1 MTKAPLFPKDWVKLS
16 LKRRVDLEDL
26 LLKSKSHT
34 INIQNILDIDDHRTE
49 LIAMWDD
56 MTPEQRANIGKSEDE
71 IKNGY
76 NAKSRSPITFEGV
89 KDMDF
94 AELSEFWQG
103 AWLSGIAHTMSKNT
117 PNCCGTQ
124 KTTGGRRK

>member
-1 MTKAPLFPKDWVKLS
+1 MTKAPLFPNDWVKLS

-26 LLKSKSHT
+26 LTKSKSHT

-76 NAKSRSPITFEGV
+76 NAKSRSVIDFDGV
-89 KDMDF
+89 KDLEF
-94 AELSEFWQG
+94 KELSEFWQG
-103 AWLSGIAHTMSKNT
+103 AWLSGVAHAKNT
-117 PNCCGTQ
+117 AILKTQ
-124 KTTGGRRK
+124 KTSGENA

>member
-1 MTKAPLFPKDWVKLS
+1 MTKAPLFPNDWVKLS

-26 LLKSKSHT
+26 LTKSKSHT

-89 KDMDF
+89 KDLDF
-94 AELSEFWQG
+94 VELSEFWQG
-103 AWLSGIAHTMSKNT
+103 AWLSGVAHAMSKNT

-124 KTTGGRRK
+124 KQTGENA

>member
-1 MTKAPLFPKDWVKLS
+1 MTKAPLFPNDWVKLS

-26 LLKSKSHT
+26 LTKSKSHT
-34 INIQNILDIDDHRTE
+34 SNIQNILDIDDHRTE

-76 NAKSRSPITFEGV
+76 NAKSRSVIDFDGV
-89 KDMDF
+89 KDLQF
-94 AELSEFWQG
+94 KELPEFWQG
-103 AWLSGIAHTMSKNT
+103 AWLSGVAHAKNT
-117 PNCCGTQ
+117 AIL
-124 KTTGGRRK
+124 KTKEQLEKEENQYE

>member
-1 MTKAPLFPKDWVKLS
+1 MTKAPLFPNDWVKLS

-26 LLKSKSHT
+26 LTKSKSHT

-76 NAKSRSPITFEGV
+76 NAKSRSVIDFDGV
-89 KDMDF
+89 KDLQF
-94 AELSEFWQG
+94 KELPEFWQG
-103 AWLSGIAHTMSKNT
+103 AWLSGVAHAKNT
-117 PNCCGTQ
+117 AIL
-124 KTTGGRRK
+124 KTKEQLEKEENQFD

>member
-26 LLKSKSHT
+26 LTKSKSHT

-56 MTPEQRANIGKSEDE
+56 MTPEQRANVGKLDE
-71 IKNGY
+71 N
-76 NAKSRSPITFEGV
+76 SRSPISFEGV
-89 KDMDF
+89 KTKSF
-94 AELSEFWQG
+94 VELPEFWQG
-103 AWLSGIAHTMSKNT
+103 AWLSGVAHAMSKNT
-117 PNCCGTQ
+117 PNCCGTAKQ
-124 KTTGGRRK
+124 TGDNA

>member
-26 LLKSKSHT
+26 LTKSKSHT
-34 INIQNILDIDDHRTE
+34 INIQNILDIDDHRSE
-49 LIAMWDD
+49 LIATWDD

-76 NAKSRSPITFEGV
+76 DAKSRSPITFEGV
-89 KDMDF
+89 KSLNF

-103 AWLSGIAHTMSKNT
+103 AWLSGVAHAKNT
-117 PNCCGTQ
+117 AILKTQ
-124 KTTGGRRK
+124 KTSGENA

>member
-1 MTKAPLFPKDWVKLS
+1 MTKAPLFPNDWVKLS

-26 LLKSKSHT
+26 LTKSKSHT

-76 NAKSRSPITFEGV
+76 NAKSRSVIDFDGV
-89 KDMDF
+89 KDLEF
-94 AELSEFWQG
+94 KELSEFWQG
-103 AWLSGIAHTMSKNT
+103 AWLSGVAHAKNT
-117 PNCCGTQ
+117 AIL
-124 KTTGGRRK
+124 KTRKTSGENA